1 MGYDSTIP
9 HQVYLQHVATCL
21 LRPRIHSQE
30 DMAGKMGA
38 TAVMI
43 TGSGRGMEKH
53 RLLGATSVRGQQLKE
68 TNGGS
73 RTDKHRRHRLPGVTS
88 VRGQPLKETN
98 RGPTGTRGSNAK
110 NPREAAIRSQGRT
123 RIQMIPNIMST
134 GTHSPQSGKSASV
147 QSTLGHSNVN
157 FSIDLKNKCG
167 RNDSTSV
174 FSTSE
179 ASPAKNVGMHTESS
193 RKSQDQQVFLS
204 M

>member
-1 MGYDSTIP
+1 MKVSTLVFVILWRLFVEHKGFP
-9 HQVYLQHVATCL
+9 EIA
-21 LRPRIHSQE
+21 LR
-30 DMAGKMGA
+30 
-38 TAVMI
+38 
-43 TGSGRGMEKH
+43 
-53 RLLGATSVRGQQLKE
+53 
-68 TNGGS
+68 
-73 RTDKHRRHRLPGVTS
+73 
-88 VRGQPLKETN
+88 
-98 RGPTGTRGSNAK
+98 
-110 NPREAAIRSQGRT
+110 
-123 RIQMIPNIMST
+123 
-134 GTHSPQSGKSASV
+134 QSGKSASV